1 MEEVLAPV
9 MGKGLIKPPT
19 LRSANEAEVE
29 RHATWLELLYDLVF
43 VAALSQLA
51 TRLSADYSPTGI
63 GRFAVLFVPVW
74 WAWAGHTFYLS
85 RFDTEDLGHRL
96 LTMLQMMAVASLAVH
111 VPDALE
117 TTSTGFAL
125 SYAAVRFI
133 LVAEYI
139 RAGRHIPV
147 VRPLTNRYIYGF
159 GAAASLWVLSLLV
172 PVPWRFWFWGVA
184 VAVDFAAPLT
194 AGQLHVRFPPH
205 LSHLPERFG
214 LFTII
219 VIGEAVVSVVNGMGK
234 TGLTPVA
241 AMAGGMGMLIAFAL
255 WWGYFEGAKGAITRR
270 LNAREHV
277 KNYQLWLYAHLPLLM
292 GITAVAV
299 GIKHVIVLHP
309 HASLIAAEGWLLCCS
324 MGATVLS
331 LSVIFI
337 ASLQESEK
345 LRIIRRLAV
354 PYYLIAFLGI
364 ATGSLS
370 SRLDGVTI
378 LGILTLLC
386 IAQIVISLGTISEEQ

>member
-1 MEEVLAPV
+1 MLK
-9 MGKGLIKPPT
+9 KGLIKPPT
-19 LRSANEAEVE
+19 LRSADEAEVE
-29 RHATWLELLYDLVF
+29 RHATWLELFYDLIF
-43 VAALSQLA
+43 VAAISQLA
-51 TRLSADYSPTGI
+51 IRLSADYSPDGI
-63 GRFAVLFVPVW
+63 FRFAVLFVPVW
-74 WAWAGHTFYLS
+74 WAWVGHTFYLS

-96 LTMLQMMAVASLAVH
+96 LTMLQMTAVASLAIH
-111 VPDALE
+111 VPDALGS
-117 TTSTGFAL
+117 TSTGFAL

-147 VRPLTNRYIYGF
+147 VRPLTDRYVRGF
-159 GAAASLWVLSLLV
+159 GAAATLWALSVLV

-184 VAVDFAAPLT
+184 LLVDFAAPLT

-219 VIGEAVVSVVNGMGK
+219 VIGEAVVSVVFGIG
-234 TGLTPVA
+234 TAGLTTLSA
-241 AMAGGMGMLIAFAL
+241 AAGFMGLLIAFAL
-255 WWGYFEGAKGAITRR
+255 WWGYFEGARGAMTRR
-270 LNAREHV
+270 LQAREHV
-277 KNYQLWLYAHLPLLM
+277 KNYQLWLYAHLPLLL

-299 GIKHVIVLHP
+299 GIKHVI
-309 HASLIAAEGWLLCCS
+309 SLQPDEALPAAEGWLLCS
-324 MGATVLS
+324 SVGMTVLA
-331 LSVIFI
+331 LSAIFI
-337 ASLQESEK
+337 ASIQDQD
-345 LRIIRRLAV
+345 RHVIRRLAR

-370 SRLDGVTI
+370 GSLPGVAI

-386 IAQIVISLGTISEEQ
+386 IAQVIVSMLAITEEAGA